1 MTAAMLISFIIPV
14 YNQEGHLKKALSS
27 VLDQTGISAD
37 DSEIIIIDDHSTDRS
52 VSLSAT
58 MLAQRANVRIIPHDC
73 CQGLW
78 ASRCQGISIAQG
90 RYVLFVDPRE
100 WLDANAGA
108 TLLQA
113 ATDYDADMV
122 QMRRNRVVKN
132 IVVSSAKH
140 PDASYNERISGSA
153 FRKMTSYIG
162 MDSCITPFCGD
173 KLYRADLLR
182 MAARNPFPARWGE
195 VQMLNIHYIRCALS
209 AVLLDY
215 AGVNADWSDNYENYK
230 VRRLED
236 VKRLYYMKKL
246 LCADKESLKAEMRRL
261 LRYHINQLLEEL
273 AWTPDAVAYFM
284 RDELS
289 DPVWAE
295 VGETCEL
302 GTLIAEGLKNK
313 RSNQWKIILKRAVK

>member
-1 MTAAMLISFIIPV
+1 MLLSFIIPV

-27 VLDQTGISAD
+27 VIDQTGIPAD

-58 MLAQRANVRIIPHDC
+58 LLAQRPNVRIIPHDRS
-73 CQGLW
+73 QGLW
-78 ASRCQGISIAQG
+78 ASRCQGISLAQG

-100 WLDANAGA
+100 WLDAETGA
-108 TLLQA
+108 ILLQA
-113 ATDYDADMV
+113 AADYNVDMV
-122 QMRRNRVVKN
+122 QMLRKRVVKN

-140 PDASYNERISGSA
+140 PDASFNERISGA
-153 FRKMTSYIG
+153 DFRKLASYVG
-162 MDSCITPFCGD
+162 VDSCITPFCGD

-195 VQMLNIHYIRCALS
+195 VQMLNIHYMRCALS

-246 LCADKESLKAEMRRL
+246 LCADRESLKTEMRRL
-261 LRYHINQLLEEL
+261 LRYHISQLLEEL

-284 RDELS
+284 RNELA

-302 GTLIAEGLKNK
+302 GSLIAEGLRNK
-313 RSNQWKIILKRAVK
+313 RSNQWKTILKRAVK